1 MYIRASLQCVMSNLV
16 VAAVEAT
23 NFVPALI
30 SAPRAHKTEI
40 ISFQIIT
47 LYIITC
53 AIVKSRCA
61 VITSITFISYLIILQ
76 SM

>member
-1 MYIRASLQCVMSNLV
+1 MFYVHTRASLQCVMSNLV
-16 VAAVEAT
+16 VAVVEAT

-47 LYIITC
+47 LYVITR

-61 VITSITFISYLIILQ
+61 VITLVSCLLVT
-76 SM
+76 